1 MTRFRDGSTFDVP
14 PPTMDRSMNDAG
26 DAPFVIWRFN
36 HRCRSIPAGKK
47 LRIEALAPAMVHWTD
62 DEWIHVHDT
71 ETIDTGLGVHVVD
84 LPTEG
89 LRAGLKLIF
98 TFYWPEAMTW
108 ERADFEVHI
117 E

>member
-1 MTRFRDGSTFDVP
+1 MNNAGDVP
-14 PPTMDRSMNDAG
+14 FA
-26 DAPFVIWRFN
+26 IWRFN
-36 HRCRSIPAGKK
+36 HKCRSIPAGKK

-89 LRAGLKLIF
+89 LNAGRTLIF